1 MNIEKT
7 LQSLKERRIDAAYYA
22 TAQEALAALC
32 AEVQGKK
39 VVFGGSVTLRDISA
53 FEALRE
59 NNQVYWHW
67 MERSENQRAIECEA
81 QVYVASVNGL
91 AETGE
96 IVNIDGTC
104 NRVSNA
110 MYGYETVYYIVG
122 VNKLAPDLH
131 AAIERARQVAAPL
144 NAKRLG
150 LKTPCAVDGKCHDCR
165 SADRICN
172 VMSIT
177 MGKPGGVKRC
187 KVLLVG
193 ETLGY

>member
-7 LQSLKERRIDAAYYA
+7 LQSLKDRRIDAAYYA
-22 TAQEALAALC
+22 TAKEALSALC

-39 VVFGGSVTLRDISA
+39 VVFGGSVTLKEMGA

-67 MERSENQRAIECEA
+67 MERSEDQRVIECEA
-81 QVYVASVNGL
+81 QVYIASVNGL

-96 IVNIDGTC
+96 IVNIDGTG

-110 MYGYETVYYIVG
+110 MYGFETVYYVVG

-165 SADRICN
+165 SYDRICN